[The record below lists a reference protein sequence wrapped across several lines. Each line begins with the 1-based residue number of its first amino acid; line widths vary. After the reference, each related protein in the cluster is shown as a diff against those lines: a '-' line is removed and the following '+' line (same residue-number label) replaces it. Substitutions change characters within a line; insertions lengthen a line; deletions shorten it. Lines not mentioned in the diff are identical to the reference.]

1 MAVEHI
7 DPTTQHD
14 ASFYRLHKQVLL
26 TITMADA
33 QPVILLTTDCPA
45 HYSLLTAHCSLSLLT
60 VHLLLTTH
68 HVQWPSTADAHPA
81 IRALQQ
87 LLAELLTA
95 SEPGAAVAEATKAAI
110 QAGEEAEAAAAA
122 AAAAL
127 GGARTTTPFEVTISL
142 T

>member
-1 MAVEHI
+1 M
-7 DPTTQHD
+7 
-14 ASFYRLHKQVLL
+14 
-26 TITMADA
+26 
-33 QPVILLTTDCPA
+33 
-45 HYSLLTAHCSLSLLT
+45 
-60 VHLLLTTH
+60 
-68 HVQWPSTADAHPA
+68 QWPSTADAHPA

-122 AAAAL
+122 AAL

>member
-1 MAVEHI
+1 
-7 DPTTQHD
+7 
-14 ASFYRLHKQVLL
+14 
-26 TITMADA
+26 
-33 QPVILLTTDCPA
+33 
-45 HYSLLTAHCSLSLLT
+45 
-60 VHLLLTTH
+60 
-68 HVQWPSTADAHPA
+68 VQWPSTADAHPA

-110 QAGEEAEAAAAA
+110 QAGEEAEAASRSAAA
-122 AAAAL
+122 AS

>member
-1 MAVEHI
+1 
-7 DPTTQHD
+7 
-14 ASFYRLHKQVLL
+14 
-26 TITMADA
+26 
-33 QPVILLTTDCPA
+33 
-45 HYSLLTAHCSLSLLT
+45 
-60 VHLLLTTH
+60 
-68 HVQWPSTADAHPA
+68 VQWPSTADAHPA

>member
-1 MAVEHI
+1 M
-7 DPTTQHD
+7 
-14 ASFYRLHKQVLL
+14 
-26 TITMADA
+26 
-33 QPVILLTTDCPA
+33 
-45 HYSLLTAHCSLSLLT
+45 
-60 VHLLLTTH
+60 
-68 HVQWPSTADAHPA
+68 QWPSTADAHPA

-122 AAAAL
+122 AAAL

-142 T
+142 TEILQLYLDPSTYPVIALAQLT

>member
-1 MAVEHI
+1 M
-7 DPTTQHD
+7 
-14 ASFYRLHKQVLL
+14 
-26 TITMADA
+26 
-33 QPVILLTTDCPA
+33 
-45 HYSLLTAHCSLSLLT
+45 
-60 VHLLLTTH
+60 
-68 HVQWPSTADAHPA
+68 QWPSTADAHPA

-142 T
+142 TEILQLYLDPSTYPVIALAQLT